1 MTQKFDF
8 TGKVALVTGVARA
21 NQIGHAVAEAFGA
34 AGARLVVADRNAV
47 AVAERARE
55 FTARGM
61 DARAA
66 AGDLTE
72 PDVAALT
79 VETALKH
86 YGRLDVLVNVA
97 GGLTTYGPVGQ
108 TDLAGFEREVNIN
121 LRTAFLMCQA
131 AVEALARS
139 EGCVVN
145 FASMAALKPVAPM
158 AAYAAAKSAVAG
170 LTTSLALELRDRKV
184 RVNAVAPGMV
194 RTPDNVAAVG
204 SGPARWVEMA
214 QITDGV
220 LFLASPAAGAITGH
234 ILPITNGDL

>member
-1 MTQKFDF
+1 MGQPYDF
-8 TGKVALVTGVARA
+8 SGKVALVTGVARA
-21 NQIGHAVAEAFGA
+21 NQIGHAVADAFGS
-34 AGARLVVADRNAV
+34 AGGRLVVCDRNAM
-47 AVAERARE
+47 AVSERVKEFQARKI
-55 FTARGM
+55 

-72 PDVAALT
+72 PDVAALA

-86 YGRLDVLVNVA
+86 FGRLDILVNVA
-97 GGLTTYGPVGQ
+97 GGLTTYGPVGG
-108 TDLAGFEREVNIN
+108 TDVAAFDREISIN
-121 LRTAFLMCQA
+121 LKTAFLMCRA
-131 AVEALARS
+131 AVDALSAT
-139 EGCVVN
+139 EGCIVN

-204 SGPARWVEMA
+204 AGPARWVEMA
-214 QITDGV
+214 EITDGV
-220 LFLASPAAGAITGH
+220 LFLAGPAALAITGH
-234 ILPITNGDL
+234 ILPITNGDI

>member
-1 MTQKFDF
+1 MGQPYDF
-8 TGKVALVTGVARA
+8 SGKVALVTGVARA
-21 NQIGHAVAEAFGA
+21 NQIGHAVADAFGS
-34 AGARLVVADRNAV
+34 AGARLVVCDRNAM
-47 AVAERARE
+47 AVSERVKEFQARKI
-55 FTARGM
+55 

-72 PDVAALT
+72 PDVAALA

-86 YGRLDVLVNVA
+86 FGRLDILVNVA
-97 GGLTTYGPVGQ
+97 GGLTTYGPVGG
-108 TDLAGFEREVNIN
+108 TDVAAFDRELSIN
-121 LRTAFLMCQA
+121 LKTAFLMCRA
-131 AVEALARS
+131 AVDALARS
-139 EGCVVN
+139 EGCIVN

-170 LTTSLALELRDRKV
+170 LTTSLALELRERKV

-204 SGPARWVEMA
+204 AGPARWVEMA
-214 QITDGV
+214 EITDGV
-220 LFLASPAAGAITGH
+220 LFLAGPAALAITGH